1 MKMGYLGVKTMVA
14 HLRGESVAKVIDT
27 GVIMVTPENMDDP
40 ETKALLQPDLTKLLD
55 R

>member
-14 HLRGESVAKVIDT
+14 HLRGESVPKVIDT
-27 GVIMVTPENMDDP
+27 GVTLVTADNMDQP
-40 ETKALLQPDLTKLLD
+40 EIKALLEPELAKYID